1 MHSLFCALLCAIFI
15 DEDRYALSKEQKPW
29 LEDPNE
35 GSQTLFK
42 HASAKSVHLF
52 IICTCFYPMIIFIYA
67 VDTSPKLSDLMNE
80 VAAKAP
86 PSRWKA
92 FAAQLGLNYECI
104 RRIQNENA
112 GNISDTFMAVFYEW
126 SIQQTTPYTWE
137 TVISALSSDSLKELR
152 LAKALSERFIA

>member
-1 MHSLFCALLCAIFI
+1 
-15 DEDRYALSKEQKPW
+15 
-29 LEDPNE
+29 
-35 GSQTLFK
+35 
-42 HASAKSVHLF
+42 
-52 IICTCFYPMIIFIYA
+52 
-67 VDTSPKLSDLMNE
+67 MNE

-92 FAAQLGLNYECI
+92 FAAQLGLKYECI
-104 RRIQNENA
+104 RKIQNENA

-137 TVISALSSDSLKELR
+137 TVISALSSDSLREIR